1 MVKNEEEEIEEDI
14 EEPKIE
20 EKVKAMKFA
29 ESFEDEK
36 SNKQVKYVVL
46 VIVGLILLVV
56 ILAILAA
63 TIINVPAGHKGVI
76 TSGFDVGEQFDEG
89 WNIKNPFSQ
98 VEMIRY
104 NTQLEKEIISARSAD
119 GYNVN
124 IDFAVRYH
132 LAENSVATVRV
143 DNPDYKETVIRST
156 LRSEARLVV
165 SDWNLTGEQMNQQ
178 RTAYEGEVENR
189 VKDKLDD
196 YFVIVEDV
204 MLRNLDFPATVN
216 NAWETR
222 AAAQVDVE
230 TAGYELEAERL
241 RAQKELVRALAEA
254 NSTIV
259 LAEGQAEA
267 IRILA
272 NETVEINET
281 VMNYILSLR
290 YIAALRDP
298 DVNINYVVVPI
309 EQPLILKIPENP

>member
-1 MVKNEEEEIEEDI
+1 MAMLKKSEDDEEESSETGDSI
-14 EEPKIE
+14 
-20 EKVKAMKFA
+20 
-29 ESFEDEK
+29 EDEETVKMEK
-36 SNKQVKYVVL
+36 SVKLVL
-46 VIVGLILLVV
+46 LLVFGIIIFIV
-56 ILAILAA
+56 ILVILAA

-76 TSGFDVGEQFDEG
+76 TAGFDVGQQFDEG
-89 WNIKNPFSQ
+89 WNVKNPFSS

-104 NTQLEKEIISARSAD
+104 NTQLEKEMISARSTD

-132 LAENSVATVRV
+132 LAENSVAKVRV

-156 LRSEARLVV
+156 LRSEARMVV
-165 SDWNLTGEQMNQQ
+165 SDWNLTGEEMNLQ

-189 VKDKLDD
+189 VKDRLDE
-196 YFVIVEDV
+196 YFIIVEDV
-204 MLRNLDFPATVN
+204 MLRNLDFPTTVN
-216 NAWETR
+216 DAWENR
-222 AAAQVDVE
+222 AAAKVDVE
-230 TAGYELEAERL
+230 TASYELEAERL

-298 DVNINYVVVPI
+298 EANIDYIVIPAD
-309 EQPLILKIPENP
+309 QPLILKVSDNP